1 MARVWSLLKGPAQ
14 PGINTTVNMEEKI
27 LLGHGSGGKLSH
39 RLLKE
44 IIFPYFSNPIL
55 DKADDAAV
63 FDCAGRLAFT
73 TDSFVV
79 NPLFF
84 PGADIGKLAVCGT
97 VNDLSVMGA
106 KPLYL
111 TAACIIEEGFQI
123 SLLKKIIRS
132 MAQAAKL
139 AGVKIVGGDLKVV
152 EKHSCDGI
160 FINTTGVGLVDPRIK
175 VSGSNAKPGDV
186 IIINGNIGEHGAAV
200 MSARN
205 DYKLKTNIK
214 SDCASLNHLI
224 AGILRSSAKVHVM
237 RDPTR
242 GGVATTLNEIASQS
256 GVRIQ
261 IEEDNLPI
269 PGAVRG
275 ICELLGIDPLYMA
288 NEGKILVFT
297 PESESKK
304 ILSAMRQN
312 SLGRNSRIIGR
323 VVKKDTPL
331 VLLRTSIGSTRIMD
345 MLTGEQLPRIC

>member
-1 MARVWSLLKGPAQ
+1 MARAWSLLKGPAL
-14 PGINTTVNMEEKI
+14 PGINTTVNMEDKI

-63 FDCAGRLAFT
+63 FDCKGRLAFT

-79 NPLFF
+79 QPLFF
-84 PGADIGKLAVCGT
+84 PGGDIGKLAVCGT
-97 VNDLSVMGA
+97 VNDLAVMGA

-111 TAACIIEEGFQI
+111 TAACIVEEGFEI
-123 SLLKKIIRS
+123 SLLKKLIRS
-132 MAQAAKL
+132 MAQAAKH

-152 EKHSCDGI
+152 EKGSCDGI
-160 FINTTGVGLVDPRIK
+160 FINTTGIGLVPPGIK
-175 VSGSNAKPGDV
+175 ISGNNAKAGDAV
-186 IIINGNIGEHGAAV
+186 IINGNIGEHGAAV

-214 SDCASLNHLI
+214 SDCAGLNHLI
-224 AGILRSSAKVHVM
+224 CGILKASNKIHVM

-242 GGVATTLNEIASQS
+242 GGVATTLNEIALQS
-256 GVRIQ
+256 KAQIQ
-261 IEEDNLPI
+261 IEEDSLPI
-269 PGAVRG
+269 PEAVRG

-288 NEGKILVFT
+288 NEGKVLIFC
-297 PESESKK
+297 PENESKK
-304 ILSAMRQN
+304 VLSAMRN
-312 SLGRNSRIIGR
+312 DPLGRNSRIIGR
-323 VVKKDTPL
+323 VVKKDNPL
-331 VLLRTSIGSTRIMD
+331 VLLRTAIGSTRIMD